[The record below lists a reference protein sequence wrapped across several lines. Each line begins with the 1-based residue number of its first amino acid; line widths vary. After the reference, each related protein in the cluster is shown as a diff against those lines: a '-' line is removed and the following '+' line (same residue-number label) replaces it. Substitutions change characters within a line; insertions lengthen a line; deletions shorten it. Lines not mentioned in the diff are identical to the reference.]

1 MARVFFAAFNRMDF
15 SQYIRLKNEAANTYV
30 SRMKTID
37 SSFLTL
43 QRQQKSAYAGY
54 AASSSVAYD
63 ISSCPIYTMNTGG
76 VGAGKGFTSVDKQG
90 THENLIL
97 RAGGCAVCHDTD
109 YSTASPGIQLK
120 TYTEASTILAQ
131 YNLNPGSNFPKP
143 YGYGLKPGEWKPYG
157 YGQNHYFPNTTNCP
171 NPNDSYP
178 PAAWPYK

>member
-1 MARVFFAAFNRMDF
+1 MDF